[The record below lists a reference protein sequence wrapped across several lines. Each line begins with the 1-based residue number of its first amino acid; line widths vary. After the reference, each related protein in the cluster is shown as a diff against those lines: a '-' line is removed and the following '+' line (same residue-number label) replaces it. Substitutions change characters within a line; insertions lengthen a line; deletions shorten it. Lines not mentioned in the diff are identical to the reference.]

1 MLEPIGKRI
10 SGLRQK
16 MGWTQQDLATRLG
29 ISRVAVSHIESEL
42 SIPSERTITLLAGLF
57 KLPPHQ
63 LVQETTYP
71 DAKAERLPTY
81 TCTFTKL
88 ELQLALLEN
97 DLSWLKRCQQ
107 VGVSESETARLKSEL
122 WDKWDPMLREW
133 LEGYLDADQKKY
145 LDQAQQVLAMVRR

>member
-10 SGLRQK
+10 SGLRQE

-29 ISRVAVSHIESEL
+29 ISRVAVSHIESDL
-42 SIPSERTITLLAGLF
+42 SIPSERTITLLSGLF

-71 DAKAERLPTY
+71 DAKAERLPAY
-81 TCTFTKL
+81 TCTYTKL

-97 DLSWLKRCQQ
+97 DLTWLQRCQQ
-107 VGVSESETARLKSEL
+107 VEESESEIARLKSEL
-122 WDKWDPMLREW
+122 WDKWDPLLREW
-133 LEGYLDADQKKY
+133 MGGYLDADQKKY
-145 LDQAQQVLAMVRR
+145 LLKARQVLAMVSE

>member
-10 SGLRQK
+10 SRLRLE
-16 MGWTQQDLATRLG
+16 MGWTQQEMAARLG
-29 ISRVAVSHIESEL
+29 ISRVAVSHIESDL

-63 LVQETTYP
+63 VVQETTYP

-88 ELQLALLEN
+88 ELQLALLKN
-97 DLSWLKRCQQ
+97 DLTWLQRCQQ
-107 VGVSESETARLKSEL
+107 VGVSESEIARLKSEL
-122 WDKWDPMLREW
+122 WDKWDPLLSEW

-145 LDQAQQVLAMVRR
+145 LGQARQVIAMVSR

>member
-10 SGLRQK
+10 SRLRLE
-16 MGWTQQDLATRLG
+16 MGWTQQEMAARLG
-29 ISRVAVSHIESEL
+29 ISRVAVSHIESDL

-63 LVQETTYP
+63 VVQETTYP

-88 ELQLALLEN
+88 ELQLALLKN
-97 DLSWLKRCQQ
+97 DLTWLQRCQQ
-107 VGVSESETARLKSEL
+107 VGVSESEIARLKSEL
-122 WDKWDPMLREW
+122 WDKWDPLLREW

-145 LDQAQQVLAMVRR
+145 LDQARQVIAMVSR